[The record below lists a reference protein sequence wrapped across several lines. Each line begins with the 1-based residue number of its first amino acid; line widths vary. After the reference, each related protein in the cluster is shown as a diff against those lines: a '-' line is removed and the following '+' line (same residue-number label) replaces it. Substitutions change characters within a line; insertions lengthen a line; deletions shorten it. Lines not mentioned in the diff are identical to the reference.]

1 MVRTGMKLPTDES
14 LRPFIYREN
23 ELTVEQ
29 GCLMWGYRVIIPAKF
44 QHAILKELHSSHL
57 GATKK
62 KAYARNYFWWPKMDK
77 DIQDLAKSCDICC
90 TMRGAPP
97 KSVLHP
103 WPHPHVPWTRLH
115 MDYLGPINGRIS
127 VFVVCDST
135 SKWIEAK
142 IVKSTTAQTAIEIL
156 SDMFARFGLPRAIS
170 SDGARCF
177 TGHEMTSFLKSHSIR
192 HLVGA
197 PFHPQTNGA
206 GESAVKIV
214 KTFLKKAI
222 SENPSNQ
229 YLQLSLNKF
238 LSQYRNTEHAAT
250 GDSPAN
256 MLLKRKARTLFDQ
269 LLPSSNEQVSARQ
282 EEWIARGGRRSAKTV
297 CHGPATSTSYG
308 IEQRHQGMSSCLAP
322 NWKTTNL

>member
-14 LRPFIYREN
+14 LRLFIYREN

-57 GATKK
+57 GATKM

-77 DIQDLAKSCDICC
+77 DIQDLDKAKSCDICC
-90 TMRGAPP
+90 TMRGR
-97 KSVLHP
+97 
-103 WPHPHVPWTRLH
+103 TRLH

-135 SKWIEAK
+135 SIWIEAK

-156 SDMFARFGLPRAIS
+156 SDMFARFELPRGIS
-170 SDGARCF
+170 SDGARWF

-222 SENPSNQ
+222 SENASNQ
-229 YLQLSLNKF
+229 CLQLSLNKF

-256 MLLKRKARTLFDQ
+256 MLLKRKARTLFDI

-282 EEWIARGGRRSAKTV
+282 EEWIARGGRRSASFLTDQPVWGKGLP
-297 CHGPATSTSYG
+297 CLQANMGQGGNYGGPRS
-308 IEQRHQGMSSCLAP
+308 
-322 NWKTTNL
+322 TNLSSGH